1 MILLDTH
8 VWVRWLDPDA
18 MPLPRGVI
26 ERIETADQLA
36 VSAIS
41 CWEVAWLSRRGR
53 LDLTLGGMKQ
63 AQPPLF
69 QREELVAGFWML
81 HGTRNNPS
89 TVGADRVRDLIRGPI
104 KDAEGLCLHHTVRAY
119 RVAPVSRQPPSPR
132 RRTAFTE
139 SRKWQNSI
147 PRPDLEA
154 AYRTD
159 MPNTMINQNH
169 SAAENK
175 Q

>member
-1 MILLDTH
+1 MRKICAITGIHAEYALLRWDMQDIL
-8 VWVRWLDPDA
+8 
-18 MPLPRGVI
+18 MPLMR
-26 ERIETADQLA
+26 
-36 VSAIS
+36 
-41 CWEVAWLSRRGR
+41 
-53 LDLTLGGMKQ
+53 MKQ
-63 AQPPLF
+63 AQLPLF

-104 KDAEGLCLHHTVRAY
+104 MDAEGLCLHHTVRAY
-119 RVAPVSRQPPSPR
+119 RVEAVPRRPLSAR

-139 SRKWQNSI
+139 PGKWQNSI
-147 PRPDLEA
+147 PRHDLEA